1 MKNGAMKTE
10 LLMIGTELL
19 LGQIQDTNSTWI
31 SQTLAEHGID
41 CYQKTTVGDNRAR
54 IMGALDAG
62 LQRSDVIL
70 CSGGLGPTEDDITRE
85 SIGEL
90 LGRALVFRPEVYDEV
105 LERFAALR
113 RAPTD
118 NNKKQATLPEGAI
131 AITNPNGTAP
141 GVIVED
147 ERGIIICMPGVP
159 HELKSMLLD
168 SVLPYLKAKFQIEGV
183 VHSRVLKV
191 CGLGESR
198 VDDAIGDLM
207 NEYSNPTIGLL
218 ASPEFVRIRITAK
231 AESEAAA
238 ESLIEP
244 VARRVYE
251 RLPDQIMGEGED
263 TLESK
268 VASLLHARG
277 YTIAVTEIGTGGL
290 IAQRLAQAGNGILA
304 EGRILGGGNVIA
316 AGEGGVDIGRKHM
329 LDCGSTCALV
339 CLYPQEGESAKALFL
354 TPEDSSTWDID
365 IVGSGHRAQVRLTV
379 NILEQMRRYLLR
391 AG

>member
-1 MKNGAMKTE
+1 MKTE

-31 SQTLAEHGID
+31 SQVLAEHGID

-62 LQRSDVIL
+62 LRRSDVIL

-90 LGRALVFRPEVYDEV
+90 LGRPLVFRPALYEEVV
-105 LERFAALR
+105 ERFAVLR
-113 RAPTD
+113 RVPTE

-141 GVIVED
+141 GLIVED

-159 HELKSMLLD
+159 HELKSMLVD
-168 SVLPYLKAKFQIEGV
+168 SVLPYLKEKFDIQGV

-198 VDDAIGDLM
+198 VDDLIGDLM

-231 AESEAAA
+231 AEDEAAA
-238 ESLIEP
+238 NALIEP
-244 VARRVYE
+244 VAQRVYE

-263 TLESK
+263 TLEEK
-268 VASLLHARG
+268 VASLLRDRG
-277 YTIAVTEIGTGGL
+277 YRIAITECGTGGL
-290 IAQRLAQAGNGILA
+290 ISQRLAQWGGDCLV
-304 EGRILGGGNVIA
+304 EGRILGTAHGQQI
-316 AGEGGVDIGRKHM
+316 GEGGVDIARKHM
-329 LDCGSTCALV
+329 LDCGSDCALV
-339 CLYPQEGESAKALFL
+339 CLKQQEDESANVLL
-354 TPEDSSTWDID
+354 VTPEGSITWDIG
-365 IVGSGHRAQVRLTV
+365 IVGSGNRAQVRLTV
-379 NILEQMRRYLLR
+379 NILEQMRRYLSR
-391 AG
+391 AD

>member
-1 MKNGAMKTE
+1 MKTE

-31 SQTLAEHGID
+31 SQVLAEHGID

-54 IMGALDAG
+54 IIGALDAG

-90 LGRALVFRPEVYDEV
+90 LGRPLVFRPEVYEEV
-105 LERFAALR
+105 LERFAALHR
-113 RAPTD
+113 TPTE

-159 HELKSMLLD
+159 HELKSMLVD
-168 SVLPYLKAKFQIEGV
+168 SVLPYLKAKFQIKGV

-218 ASPEFVRIRITAK
+218 ASPEFVRIRLTAK
-231 AESEAAA
+231 AESEDAARA
-238 ESLIEP
+238 LIAP
-244 VARRVYE
+244 VARQVYE
-251 RLPDQIMGEGED
+251 RLPDQIMGEDHD
-263 TLESK
+263 TLEAK
-268 VASLLHARG
+268 VASLLHERG
-277 YTIAVTEIGTGGL
+277 YTIAVTESGTGGL
-290 IAQRLAQAGNGILA
+290 ISQRLAQAGHGILA
-304 EGRILGGGNVIA
+304 EGRILGTPNGYSRGVV
-316 AGEGGVDIGRKHM
+316 GVDIGRKHM
-329 LDCGSTCALV
+329 LDCHSTCALV
-339 CLYPQEGESAKALFL
+339 CIDPQAGERVEALFI
-354 TPEDSSTWDID
+354 TPENSITWDLG
-365 IVGSGHRAQVRLTV
+365 IVGSGNRAQVRLTV

-391 AG
+391 AD

>member
-1 MKNGAMKTE
+1 
-10 LLMIGTELL
+10 MIGTELL

-31 SQTLAEHGID
+31 SQVLAEHGID

-54 IMGALDAG
+54 IVGALDAG

-90 LGRALVFRPEVYDEV
+90 LGRPLVFRPEVYDEV

-113 RAPTD
+113 RVPTD

-159 HELKSMLLD
+159 HELKSMLVD
-168 SVLPYLKAKFQIEGV
+168 SVLPYLKAKFQIQGV

-238 ESLIEP
+238 EALIEP

-277 YTIAVTEIGTGGL
+277 YTIAVTESGTGGL
-290 IAQRLAQAGNGILA
+290 ISQRLAQAGHEILA
-304 EGRILGGGNVIA
+304 EGRIFGGGNGSA
-316 AGEGGVDIGRKHM
+316 AGLGGVDIGRKHM
-329 LDCGSTCALV
+329 LDCQSTCALV
-339 CLYPQEGESAKALFL
+339 CLYQQAGESATVLFI
-354 TPEDSSTWDID
+354 TPEDCSTWDIG

-391 AG
+391 AD